1 MKVYI
6 VTKEGFPNGM
16 AATNRIKCYARAIH
30 EGGLECEVIICG
42 SSEVS
47 GKARNTEAAGVYE
60 GVPFRYIG
68 GSAVDYRPKPIR
80 LFSQF
85 YKLIKTEFFLKS
97 HLNKGDV
104 VLLYL
109 GQRVKLVLRFIRII
123 KKNGAY
129 SVLDLCEYPYG
140 TRNNRNANHLR
151 KLVFEKELPGV
162 NGVISI
168 SDSLFELAKS
178 KTPSSC
184 SHVKIPI
191 MVEYEHY
198 YVEKS
203 IPVSSFPYI
212 FHAGTL
218 SEQKD
223 GVLGMIEAFGI
234 ANKILEKPVKYYLT
248 GSLDSSPEASLIR
261 DMIEKYEL
269 GGYVVFLGYLFR
281 DQIKEYLK
289 RASLVIS
296 NRPKSLQDYYGFS
309 TKVGEYLASGTP
321 FITTRWGEVV
331 NWVVDSESAYIVEPE
346 NVNDLADAIV
356 RVFRNPVEAQ
366 RIGIQGQEICKQCFD
381 FRNWSSTL
389 VGFIKSLH

>member
-30 EGGLECEVIICG
+30 EGGLECEVVVCG
-42 SSEVS
+42 STEVS
-47 GKARNTEAAGVYE
+47 GRPRNTEAVGEYE

-68 GSAVDYRPKPIR
+68 GTTMDYRPKPIR
-80 LFSQF
+80 LLSQ
-85 YKLIKTEFFLKS
+85 YIKLLQTESYLKS

-109 GQRVKLVLRFIRII
+109 GQRVKQVLRFIRII
-123 KKNGAY
+123 KKKGAF

-140 TRNNRNANHLR
+140 TKNSTKANHLR
-151 KLVFEKELPGV
+151 KLVFEEAFPHA
-162 NGVISI
+162 NGIISI
-168 SDSLFELAKS
+168 SDSLYELAKS
-178 KTPSSC
+178 KTPPSC
-184 SHVKIPI
+184 RHIKIPI

-198 YVEKS
+198 SIEKKDATS
-203 IPVSSFPYI
+203 PVPYI

-234 ANKILEKPVKYYLT
+234 AKKELQLPVKYYLT
-248 GSLDSSPEASLIR
+248 GSLDSSPEASKIR
-261 DMIEKYEL
+261 DLIEKYKL
-269 GGYVVFLGYLFR
+269 GESVEFIGYLFR
-281 DQIKEYLK
+281 DQVKEYLK
-289 RASLVIS
+289 GASLVIS

-331 NWVVDSESAYIVEPE
+331 NWVDSESAYIVEPE
-346 NVNDLADAIV
+346 NVKELAEAIV
-356 RVFRNPVEAQ
+356 KVFRNPHDAEQ
-366 RIGIQGQEICKQCFD
+366 IGIKGQEICKKCFD
-381 FRNWSSTL
+381 FRNWSTTL
-389 VGFIKSLH
+389 ASFVKSLH